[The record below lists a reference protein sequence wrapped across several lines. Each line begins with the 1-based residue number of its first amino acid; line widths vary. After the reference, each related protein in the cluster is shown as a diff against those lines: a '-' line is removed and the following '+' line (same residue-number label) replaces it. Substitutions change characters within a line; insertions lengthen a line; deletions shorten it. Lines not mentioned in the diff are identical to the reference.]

1 MKDST
6 RIAVVV
12 FCGRRLYCMHMR
24 SAPLLLLLA
33 ASPAFADDWPQWR
46 GPQRNGIS
54 AETGW
59 LEAWP
64 EGGPPVAWRAEVGTG
79 FSSFAVAGGRVLTLG
94 NVDHVDTLFCLDAA
108 KGTLLWKH
116 SYPSDL
122 GDRFFEGGPT
132 STPTVEGDRVYVLGR
147 WGDAFC
153 LEAATGKVRWSANVH
168 KEAGVRTPGWG
179 YAGSPLVHGDLV
191 IFNVGEA
198 GLALEKATGKVRWKS
213 ADKDSG
219 YSTPL
224 PVKRGDA
231 WIALLGS
238 GASYLAVD
246 LATGR
251 EAWRVKWVTQYGC
264 NAADPVV
271 DGDRAFISTGYGR
284 GGALLK
290 MKDGDPDVAWQN
302 KALGTQMNSAVLV
315 GGHLYG
321 LDGDTGRGADL
332 KCVEFATGGEKWSVA
347 GLGAGSLM
355 AADGKLIVL
364 SEKGELLLGPA
375 SPERFRPSARA
386 QVIQGKCWTVPVLA
400 NGRILVRSAEGEV
413 VCLDVRKTK

>member
-1 MKDST
+1 M
-6 RIAVVV
+6 
-12 FCGRRLYCMHMR
+12 YCMHMR
-24 SAPLLLLLA
+24 FAPLFLLLA

-59 LEAWP
+59 LDAWP
-64 EGGPPVAWRAEVGTG
+64 EAGPPVAWRAEVGTG
-79 FSSFAVAGGRVLTLG
+79 FSSFAVAGGRVFTLG
-94 NVDHVDTLFCLDAA
+94 NAEHVDTLFCLDAA
-108 KGTLLWKH
+108 KGTELWKH

-132 STPTVEGDRVYVLGR
+132 STPTIEGDRVYILGR

-153 LEAATGKVRWSANVH
+153 LEAATGKVLWSTNVH

-179 YAGSPLVHGDLV
+179 YAGSPLVHGELLV
-191 IFNVGEA
+191 LNVGEA
-198 GLALEKATGKVRWKS
+198 GLALEKSTGKVRWKS

-231 WIALLGS
+231 WLALLGS

-290 MKDGDPDVAWQN
+290 LKDGDPDVAWQN
-302 KALGTQMNSAVLV
+302 KVMRNQMNSSVLI

-321 LDGDTGRGADL
+321 LDGDTGRGAEL

-355 AADGKLIVL
+355 AADGRLIVL
-364 SEKGELLLGPA
+364 SEKGELLVAPV
-375 SPERFRPSARA
+375 SEERFRPSARA
-386 QVIQGKCWTVPVLA
+386 QVLKGKCWTVPVLA

-413 VCLDVRKTK
+413 VCLDVRKSK